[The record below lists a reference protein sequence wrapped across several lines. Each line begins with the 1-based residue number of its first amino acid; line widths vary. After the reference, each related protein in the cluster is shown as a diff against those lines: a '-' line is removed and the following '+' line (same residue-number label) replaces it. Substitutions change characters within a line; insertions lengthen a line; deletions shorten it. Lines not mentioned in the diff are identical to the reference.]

1 MAGRAADG
9 QASAAAARGRTLCS
23 SRTLPSM
30 ARPARPKP
38 RLTPAAARAGEP
50 EASPPPRVRTF
61 SADTATAALVYL
73 APVVADVQVTFR
85 RVVRYRR
92 LLDRAAV
99 AVETS
104 RHLRLAQDHQRE
116 MARLAGFVD
125 EVQAVGAQLRDFEA
139 GAVAFPSVDH
149 GVPAGGYLS
158 WMPGEEA
165 VAHAHGPDEPTEA
178 RKPLRRKARRRAA

>member
-1 MAGRAADG
+1 
-9 QASAAAARGRTLCS
+9 
-23 SRTLPSM
+23 M
-30 ARPARPKP
+30 ARPARPTRT
-38 RLTPAAARAGEP
+38 RLPAAPAAGSAEH
-50 EASPPPRVRTF
+50 ASTAEFGVRPF
-61 SADTATAALVYL
+61 SADEATATLVYL
-73 APVVADVQVTFR
+73 GPVVADVRSAFA
-85 RVVRYRR
+85 RVVRFRR

-99 AVETS
+99 QNGS
-104 RHLRLAQDHQRE
+104 LRRNRLAAAHQE
-116 MARLAGFVD
+116 QMTRLAALVD

-139 GAVAFPSVDH
+139 GAVAFPGRDH